1 MDRQDLTIVRMLL
14 ISSNQNIVACVRETS
29 FYCSHGQ
36 PRTTVLD
43 ASHYLIWSATDRR
56 FHINSYGQPQT
67 RGSSSTHMVSLQL
80 RHEASTV
87 RKTARVNHDEGQV
100 PQDGQ
105 VPETTPRTSSSRR
118 HRRVHGSRRLRRS
131 LNLLIPELKYIGCA
145 ESQHKQTG
153 FKPLSPDLILYKRQ
167 SALHQ
172 LQSFTVVVL
181 SSSAEI
187 SAITSV

>member
-29 FYCSHGQ
+29 FHRSHGQ
-36 PRTTVLD
+36 PRTTVPD
-43 ASHYLIWSATDRR
+43 ASHNLTWSATDRR

-67 RGSSSTHMVSLQL
+67 RGSSSVHMVSLPL

-87 RKTARVNHDEGQV
+87 HETARVHHAEGQD
-100 PQDGQ
+100 PPDGR

-118 HRRVHGSRRLRRS
+118 HRRVNDSRRLRRG

-153 FKPLSPDLILYKRQ
+153 LNR
-167 SALHQ
+167 
-172 LQSFTVVVL
+172 
-181 SSSAEI
+181 
-187 SAITSV
+187 